1 MRRSR
6 AEQKEL
12 NRRALIASARH
23 LIATQGTNVP
33 VDAIAEAADLTTGAI
48 YSIFGSKRDLFLAI
62 VEEGIQADV
71 AGIDDLKQ
79 SFQQDDPP
87 LRATLETY
95 ARRAASH
102 VDDAFH
108 EETRL
113 EALMTLLCLDD
124 DVFREQCL
132 HLQHAQR
139 SAVAALLTGRP
150 VSSRTPLRRVTPTE
164 AEPIATAL
172 LALTSGYL
180 LRGVLDDHA
189 HLDGMVRACAA
200 LADLVGDDEA
210 PAANG

>member
-6 AEQKEL
+6 AEQKEV

-62 VEEGIQADV
+62 VEEGILAD
-71 AGIDDLKQ
+71 AEGIDALTQ
-79 SFQQDDPP
+79 SVGRSAP
-87 LRATLETY
+87 LRDALEAY

-113 EALMTLLCLDD
+113 EVLMTLLCLDD
-124 DVFREQCL
+124 EVFRAQCL
-132 HLQHAQR
+132 HLQQTQR
-139 SAVAALLTGRP
+139 SAVVTLLTDRP
-150 VSSRTPLRRVTPTE
+150 VSAASPLRRVTPTE
-164 AEPIATAL
+164 AETIATAL
-172 LALTSGYL
+172 LAVMSGFL
-180 LRGVLDDHA
+180 LRGVLDDHT
-189 HLDGMVRACAA
+189 HLDAMVRACAA
-200 LADLVGDDEA
+200 LTGLVGDDEA
-210 PAANG
+210 